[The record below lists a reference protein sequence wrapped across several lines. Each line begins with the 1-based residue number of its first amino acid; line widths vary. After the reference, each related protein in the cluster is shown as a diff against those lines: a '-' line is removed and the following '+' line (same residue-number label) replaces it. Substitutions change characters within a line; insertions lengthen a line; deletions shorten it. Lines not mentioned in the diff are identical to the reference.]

1 MNRKQTYAGFLWL
14 ALFALLLLIGN
25 GRFAPLA
32 AWLAPIF
39 AIRFYRHY
47 EKGGRGFLWLWL
59 VKAIASI
66 IVWNGVTA
74 LSFINPI
81 AQLIITTLMASITL
95 FPFVVDRFY
104 SRRWGNNPKLRF
116 WLTLVYPIS
125 LVAIDYLSVLG
136 SPFGSFGATGYSQM
150 GFTTLMQVT
159 AVTGLWGITFII
171 GWFAS
176 LINYAWESDFQ
187 WGSIKK
193 GVICYAILIF
203 IVFSLGIS
211 RTTFAAPAEQSVA
224 VGGFSLTEETFGATL
239 GLVQS
244 GDQVAFRTAAT
255 ELNSQQIAQI
265 RTMAQ
270 NGAKIVALQEGS
282 GMGYPAEIEALL
294 ADAAIV
300 AQEEGIYIILPTITF
315 DPTGEEPFQ
324 NVVRII
330 DPAGAIVLEHY
341 KYGGAQF
348 EGSVAGTGELQS
360 VETPYGT
367 LSAVI
372 CWDADYQ
379 AIMQQ
384 AGAQEIDLLFVP
396 SHDWVEIKELH
407 AGMATFRSVENGVPI
422 FRQTGSGVSVVT
434 DAYGRVVSTVDSFAE
449 SGDGL
454 WSSEQI
460 VATPLGS
467 VNTLYPQI
475 GDAFGQIMLLSLL
488 GLLGFTWLKRKQ
500 PAETAAHEQLPTPVH
515 TH

>member
-14 ALFALLLLIGN
+14 ALFALLSLIGG

-59 VKAIASI
+59 VTAVTSA
-66 IVWNGVTA
+66 IVWSGATA
-74 LSFINPI
+74 LHFISPVAEPIFVTLITPI
-81 AQLIITTLMASITL
+81 ALV
-95 FPFVVDRFY
+95 PFVIDRFY
-104 SRRWGNNPKLRF
+104 YRRWGNNPKLRF
-116 WLTLVYPIS
+116 WLTLVFPIS
-125 LVAIDYLSVLG
+125 LTAVDYFSVLA
-136 SPFGSFGATGYSQM
+136 SPFGSFGAIGYSQM
-150 GFTTLMQVT
+150 GITTLMQVT

-176 LINYAWESDFQ
+176 LINYVCESDFR
-187 WGSIKK
+187 WVSIRQ
-193 GVICYAILIF
+193 GVISYAAFIF
-203 IVFSLGIS
+203 IIFSLSIS
-211 RTTFAAPAEQSVA
+211 RTTFAAPAEQSA
-224 VGGFSLTEETFGATL
+224 AIGGFSLTEETFGATI

-244 GDQVAFRTAAT
+244 GDQAAFRTAAT

-270 NGAKIVALQEGS
+270 QGAEIVSLQEGS
-282 GMGYPAEIEALL
+282 GMGYPEEIETLL
-294 ADAAIV
+294 ADAASV

-315 DPTGEEPFQ
+315 DPTGEERVQ
-324 NVVRII
+324 NAVRII
-330 DPAGAIVLEHY
+330 DPTGAIVLEHL

-348 EGSVAGTGELQS
+348 EGSVAGSGELQT

-367 LSAVI
+367 LSAII
-372 CWDADYQ
+372 CWDADFQ
-379 AIMQQ
+379 ATLQQ

-422 FRQTGSGVSVVT
+422 FRQTGGGVSVVT
-434 DAYGRVVSTVDSFAE
+434 DAYGRVVSNVDSFAE

-460 VATPLGS
+460 VSTPLGS
-467 VNTLYPQI
+467 VNTLYPKI
-475 GDAFGQIMLLSLL
+475 GDAFGQIMLISML
-488 GLLGFTWLKRKQ
+488 GLLGFAWLKRKQ
-500 PAETAAHEQLPTPVH
+500 STETTPYEQLPTPVH